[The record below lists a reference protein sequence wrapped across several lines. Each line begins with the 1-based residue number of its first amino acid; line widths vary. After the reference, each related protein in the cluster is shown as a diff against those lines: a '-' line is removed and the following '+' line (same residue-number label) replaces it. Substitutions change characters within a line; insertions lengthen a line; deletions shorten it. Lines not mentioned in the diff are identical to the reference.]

1 MIQLKKEFR
10 RIISSHGED
19 KLKRDETKELG
30 DYFSSL
36 SKK

>member
-1 MIQLKKEFR
+1 MQLRKEFR

-19 KLKRDETKELG
+19 KLERDETKELG
-30 DYFSSL
+30 DYSSSP